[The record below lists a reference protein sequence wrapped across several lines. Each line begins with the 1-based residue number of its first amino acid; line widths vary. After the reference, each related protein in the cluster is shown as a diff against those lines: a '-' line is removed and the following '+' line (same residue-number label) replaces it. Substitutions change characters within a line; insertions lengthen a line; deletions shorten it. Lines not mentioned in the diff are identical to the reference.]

1 MEIVKEEPE
10 ETKPH
15 VSVLD
20 TRRENQVWLV
30 RVPQWLA
37 ELWAAQP
44 SDTELGKVEI
54 KVAGKDK
61 EAHIYLAETALELPC
76 KSFKLQKG
84 NNPNPKPM
92 KILSEDLIGNVA
104 VEGTVKYKFDLEP
117 EEKEVFK
124 KSMIKSAAQWHVRN
138 PNNILPKIAVIEQS
152 KQRDPKHFKNSITGG
167 KRKRDEK
174 GRPEKRERI
183 DKEAL
188 VTMILDLFK
197 DKDLLT
203 FKEINDRCQQPEKY
217 LKDILSL
224 YCKYNK
230 KGTNKGMYELKE
242 EYCPNKKP
250 RPEGDDDD
258 DDDD

>member
-1 MEIVKEEPE
+1 LRSLNRVNKE
-10 ETKPH
+10 T
-15 VSVLD
+15 L
-20 TRRENQVWLV
+20 
-30 RVPQWLA
+30 
-37 ELWAAQP
+37 
-44 SDTELGKVEI
+44 
-54 KVAGKDK
+54 
-61 EAHIYLAETALELPC
+61 
-76 KSFKLQKG
+76 
-84 NNPNPKPM
+84 
-92 KILSEDLIGNVA
+92 
-104 VEGTVKYKFDLEP
+104 
-117 EEKEVFK
+117 
-124 KSMIKSAAQWHVRN
+124 
-138 PNNILPKIAVIEQS
+138 NI
-152 KQRDPKHFKNSITGG
+152 FKNSITGG

-250 RPEGDDDD
+250 RPEGEDDDD
-258 DDDD
+258 DDD